1 VGDRLFMPYRKLR
14 SRITDRMRRA
24 EEFGRFIDALREMSR
39 QEEFTYGSWGA
50 LVRKV
55 TVYGPKDIRV
65 TFVDG
70 KTVKA

>member
-1 VGDRLFMPYRKLR
+1 
-14 SRITDRMRRA
+14 
-24 EEFGRFIDALREMSR
+24 MSR
-39 QEEFTYGSWGA
+39 QEEFTPAYWGA

-55 TVYGPKDIRV
+55 TVYGPKDIQV

>member
-1 VGDRLFMPYRKLR
+1 MMTGFFMPYRKLR

-24 EEFGRFIDALREMSR
+24 EELDRFIDTLREMDI
-39 QEEFTYGSWGA
+39 QKEFTPAYWGA

-65 TFVDG
+65 EFVDG

>member
-1 VGDRLFMPYRKLR
+1 MPYRKLR

-24 EEFGRFIDALREMSR
+24 EELDRFIDTLREMDI
-39 QEEFTYGSWGA
+39 QKEFTPAYWGA

-65 TFVDG
+65 EFVDG